1 MIHDSSTPTIR
12 PMQSADLQA
21 AFAIAAASAEAPQWR
36 PTDYEPYIG
45 ADPAAHGSLSRVAI
59 VATQAGGVAGFVAA
73 TLRPDP
79 EPPEGSSAP
88 NLCELDSIAV
98 HPAARR
104 KGTASALVS
113 ALLAWAASQHATRLT
128 LEVRASNAAAL
139 ALYRRFGLRIRGRR
153 PGYYTH
159 PEEDALLLDIPVT
172 AVCPMAPF
180 STEKV
185 LEAGPP
191 RC

>member
-1 MIHDSSTPTIR
+1 MSPDSFTPTIR
-12 PMQSADLQA
+12 LMQSADLQE
-21 AFAIAAASAEAPQWR
+21 AFAIAAASPEAPRWQ
-36 PTDYEPYIG
+36 PTDYAPYI
-45 ADPAAHGSLSRVAI
+45 ADPAAHGSLSRIAL
-59 VATQAGGVAGFVAA
+59 VATQAGSVAGFAAA

-79 EPPEGSSAP
+79 EPQEGSSPP

-104 KGTASALVS
+104 KGTASALVR
-113 ALLAWAASQHATRLT
+113 ALLAWAADHHATRLI

-139 ALYRRFGLRIRGRR
+139 ALYRSFGFHIRGRR
-153 PGYYTH
+153 PSYYTH
-159 PEEDALLLDIPVT
+159 PEEDALLLDIPMT
-172 AVCPMAPF
+172 AVCQMAPF